1 MIGVRCCAIWAG
13 SEASGRRRT
22 SAANPSAQAA
32 ATSSGSGT
40 SARRCGDGMIET
52 GGRTAA
58 RGGDGRRIG
67 RHRRSA
73 SGGRIASVGGNA
85 STGNASTGN
94 ASVTGNASATGKAS
108 VTGRASVTD
117 SDTRVDSLASGRTGE
132 GTTFGATGSGSPTT
146 GGRGRVG
153 TGGRLTRWAATLGP
167 RETRVPLAAAIVSA
181 GGSPAV
187 GESDASVGG
196 AGARGVSDGASA
208 AVGTTAGAGAGEG
221 DCVSATAVGPG
232 TAVGA
237 GRGDGGPAGS
247 GASGSDGTGAG
258 AGAGGAATERG
269 GRKRS
274 GSTYPFGSLVRRTP
288 RCRYAWAHSASP
300 DLPSVPIG
308 SPSATDALRLTP
320 SEPRWTSVTE

>member
-13 SEASGRRRT
+13 SEAGGRRRT

-85 STGNASTGN
+85 STGNAS
-94 ASVTGNASATGKAS
+94 VTGNASATGKAS

-146 GGRGRVG
+146 GGRRRVR

-167 RETRVPLAAAIVSA
+167 RETRVRLAAAIVSA

-187 GESDASVGG
+187 GESDASAWRRGRP
-196 AGARGVSDGASA
+196 AAPPRALPQPSALLPAPAPARE
-208 AVGTTAGAGAGEG
+208 TAFPPPRWGRAPLWERA
-221 DCVSATAVGPG
+221 
-232 TAVGA
+232 
-237 GRGDGGPAGS
+237 RGDGGAAGS

-269 GRKRS
+269 GRKRR